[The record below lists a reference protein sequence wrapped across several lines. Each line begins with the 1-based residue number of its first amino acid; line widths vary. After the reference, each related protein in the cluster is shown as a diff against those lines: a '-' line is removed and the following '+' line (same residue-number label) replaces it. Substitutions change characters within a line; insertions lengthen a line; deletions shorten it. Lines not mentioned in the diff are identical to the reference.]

1 MRQDKVRSDEI
12 MGEDED
18 ERETADH
25 RSLPQT
31 SPAAKSGDPE
41 THSAESDI

>member
-1 MRQDKVRSDEI
+1 MRSDEI
-12 MGEDED
+12 AGEDED
-18 ERETADH
+18 EPETADH

-31 SPAAKSGDPE
+31 SACKKNLERPE